1 MRGHELRIRISCC
14 LNTCAAATGGGIVGG
29 IPWEGSK
36 AMFVVQVCRFVQCLQ
51 AAVLFK
57 PANMAS
63 KGLLFLTD
71 RILIATCSR
80 WVLFRIYYRLCKMS
94 YSLPF
99 SSN

>member
-1 MRGHELRIRISCC
+1 MRGHELRIRIFCC
-14 LNTCAAATGGGIVGG
+14 LNTFAAATGGGIVGG

-36 AMFVVQVCRFVQCLQ
+36 AMFVVQVCRLFVQCLQ

-71 RILIATCSR
+71 RILIATCSH
-80 WVLFRIYYRLCKMS
+80 VVALDS
-94 YSLPF
+94 Y
-99 SSN
+99 